1 MIFTGENF
9 MSHEEKNSKNQ
20 AQVTTLLIEAIQN
33 KEELS
38 EPGQE
43 KLNKVIQYLKK
54 NPDSIIKI
62 TGQSNN
68 SQLAINLKA
77 IVWENLSD
85 NGIDLTRIVQ
95 ATESIKQN
103 KDSIKLEIMNGNVN
117 MAYNGQDLTPRG
129 KDEAKKIYDFWKG
142 NKKNIISLTG
152 GATRKGEQKLNKI
165 LALKRA
171 QEIKKELLKYGVAP
185 AKIAI
190 NASQNLNAK
199 KASVNV
205 KFYHDKTSLHSS
217 GFEHLINIDTKQL
230 LEKKGAGSSQFIK
243 DINTKLDQIAKSN
256 TTDEEKYNQ
265 EIKIRKN
272 LEEQGFRVEPIKK
285 IELPKVKQDLRKR
298 NF

>member
-1 MIFTGENF
+1 

-62 TGQSNN
+62 TGQSNK

-85 NGIDLTRIVQ
+85 NGIDLTRIVR

-152 GATRKGEQKLNKI
+152 GATRKGEKKLNKI

-171 QEIKKELLKYGVAP
+171 QEIKKELLKYGVP
-185 AKIAI
+185 RAKIAI
-190 NASQNLNAK
+190 NASPNLNAK

-205 KFYHDKTSLHSS
+205 EFYHDKTSLHSS

-230 LEKKGAGSSQFIK
+230 LEKKGAGSRQFIK
-243 DINTKLDQIAKSN
+243 DVNNNLNAIVASNQSDQ
-256 TTDEEKYNQ
+256 EKYNQ

-272 LEEQGFRVEPIKK
+272 LEKQGFRVEPIKK
-285 IELPKVKQDLRKR
+285 IELPKVKI
-298 NF
+298 

>member
-1 MIFTGENF
+1 

-33 KEELS
+33 QEKLS
-38 EPGQE
+38 ELGEE

-85 NGIDLTRIVQ
+85 NGIDLTRIVRE
-95 ATESIKQN
+95 TESIKQN

-171 QEIKKELLKYGVAP
+171 QEIKKELLKYGVPP

-190 NASQNLNAK
+190 NASPNLNAK

-205 KFYHDKTSLHSS
+205 EFYHDKTSLHSS

-230 LEKKGAGSSQFIK
+230 LEKKGAGSRQFIK
-243 DINTKLDQIAKSN
+243 DVNNNLNAIVASNQSDQ
-256 TTDEEKYNQ
+256 EKYNQ

-272 LEEQGFRVEPIKK
+272 LEKQGFRVEPIKK
-285 IELPKVKQDLRKR
+285 IELPKVKI
-298 NF
+298 

>member
-1 MIFTGENF
+1 

-33 KEELS
+33 QEKLS
-38 EPGQE
+38 ELGQE

-85 NGIDLTRIVQ
+85 NGIDLTRIVR

-171 QEIKKELLKYGVAP
+171 QEIKKELLKYGVPP

-190 NASQNLNAK
+190 NASPNLNAK

-205 KFYHDKTSLHSS
+205 EFYHDKTSLHSS

-230 LEKKGAGSSQFIK
+230 LEKKGAGSRQFIK
-243 DINTKLDQIAKSN
+243 DVNNNLNAIVASNQSDQ
-256 TTDEEKYNQ
+256 EKYNQ

-272 LEEQGFRVEPIKK
+272 LEKQGFRVEPIKK
-285 IELPKVKQDLRKR
+285 IELPKVKI
-298 NF
+298 

>member
-33 KEELS
+33 QEKLS
-38 EPGQE
+38 ELGQE

-85 NGIDLTRIVQ
+85 NGIDLTRIVR

-171 QEIKKELLKYGVAP
+171 QEIKKELLKYGVPP

-190 NASQNLNAK
+190 NASPNLNAK

-205 KFYHDKTSLHSS
+205 EFYHDKTSLHSS

-230 LEKKGAGSSQFIK
+230 LEKKGAGSRQFIK
-243 DINTKLDQIAKSN
+243 DVNNNLNAIVASNQSDQ
-256 TTDEEKYNQ
+256 EKYNQ

-272 LEEQGFRVEPIKK
+272 LEKQGFRVEPIKK
-285 IELPKVKQDLRKR
+285 IELPKVKI
-298 NF
+298 